1 MTDERVRP
9 CGDIE
14 VEAVATVGGVLSDL
28 VGIAERLPVRADQA
42 EPMAKILDRLSA
54 EISEAAA
61 LIRATSAAPEAQA
74 ALLAGLFPPWRTRP
88 LDSPASSE
96 SYGRYSIS

>member
-9 CGDIE
+9 SGDIE
-14 VEAVATVGGVLSDL
+14 VEAVATVGGVLTDL
-28 VGIAERLPVRADQA
+28 VGIAERLPVRAGQA
-42 EPMAKILDRLSA
+42 EPMAKILDRLSR

-61 LIRATSAAPEAQA
+61 LIRATSAAPEDQA
-74 ALLAGLFPPWRTRP
+74 ALLVGLFPPWRTRP

-96 SYGRYSIS
+96 SHGRYSIS